1 VKAGAN
7 APPERGAFGPA
18 IGLVLSAILSVQL
31 GSAAATTL
39 FDDLGPTGTV
49 LYRLLFAALV
59 LMVFWR
65 PTVRGLSG
73 ESWRLVVA
81 FGFALAAMNLCFY
94 LSLDRIPLGIAVTFE
109 FVGPLGVA
117 LIGSHRRIDLLW
129 VALAAAGVVLLAGP
143 AGDPDPIGVAFALAA
158 GFFWGS
164 YILLSARVG
173 RALPGGSGLALAMVV
188 SAALLVVPGVIDAGG
203 DLLDLRAVAIGA
215 AVALLSSVIPYSFE
229 LEALRRLSTGVFG
242 VLMSLEPAVAALVG
256 LIALSQ
262 GLAFA
267 EAVGI
272 GLVTA
277 ASAGALRRGAEAPTE
292 A

>member
-1 VKAGAN
+1 M
-7 APPERGAFGPA
+7 
-18 IGLVLSAILSVQL
+18 GLVLTAILSVQL

-73 ESWRLVVA
+73 ESWRLVLA

-109 FVGPLGVA
+109 FIGPLGVA
-117 LIGSHRRIDLLW
+117 LIGSRRRIDLLW
-129 VALAAAGVVLLAGP
+129 VALAAAGVILLAGP
-143 AGDPDPIGVAFALAA
+143 AGDPDPVGVAFALAA

-203 DLLDLRAVAIGA
+203 DLLDPRAVAIGA

-267 EAVGI
+267 EAIGI